1 MCFCNN
7 MLETQSC
14 NIPPSVSINM
24 VRMQNILI
32 VKVIICIWTLI
43 ASVAEWR
50 EEQPWSSYCL
60 SREPEPFTK
69 DIPSCEWIDVIF
81 NRVRLSLSG
90 SMSDRW
96 VTRRGEKN
104 TAIFSFIYK
113 SPANVGDMRYY
124 LSVRFLE
131 RVFALCERDG
141 NSYSTKNRLI
151 RNRYQT
157 HIIDVSVSLSVSLS
171 QQKLRIKAVWY
182 TRLEQLIS
190 ELLINHTNITQ
201 TVISHSWICALG
213 VEMSS

>member
-14 NIPPSVSINM
+14 NIHPSVSINM

-32 VKVIICIWTLI
+32 VKVSICVWTLT
-43 ASVAEWR
+43 ASVAGWR

-131 RVFALCERDG
+131 RVFALWAWWKFVFNKESAHQEQIQ
-141 NSYSTKNRLI
+141 NTHNRC
-151 RNRYQT
+151 
-157 HIIDVSVSLSVSLS
+157 VCLSVCLT
-171 QQKLRIKAVWY
+171 LPTKA
-182 TRLEQLIS
+182 
-190 ELLINHTNITQ
+190 
-201 TVISHSWICALG
+201 
-213 VEMSS
+213 